1 MAGKVAPARIRLGR
15 MCQRRAVWLI
25 LTQVG
30 HRVRV
35 GTSTAGLNAPTKRI
49 PTLSREVKLRR
60 SLRLS
65 PVSPVSLAEARLP
78 SDFWHAFDL
87 SRSRLPLRRCAR
99 SACRIQV
106 HKGHAHCP
114 LLSQRLAASGLAR
127 ATRSCSDNI
136 LNEIY
141 HATLC
146 AQMSQLWS
154 IPTGENP
161 TVCVV
166 LLASGISAS
175 TTRMIEFVCNAF
187 APNRLPTA

>member
-1 MAGKVAPARIRLGR
+1 MAGKVAPARIRPGR

-127 ATRSCSDNI
+127 ATRSCSDNRLGDAKHTQRDI
-136 LNEIY
+136 SC
-141 HATLC
+141 HAVR
-146 AQMSQLWS
+146 S
-154 IPTGENP
+154 N
-161 TVCVV
+161 V
-166 LLASGISAS
+166 SAL
-175 TTRMIEFVCNAF
+175 VD
-187 APNRLPTA
+187 PNR